1 MTVVIILAWRNL
13 RRRPLAAVLLLL
25 TLTTV
30 TATLSLGLATRSA
43 AQAPWDRAFSQTN
56 GPQIVA
62 NSEDVA
68 ALETL
73 THAPNV
79 TASVGPFPLIPT
91 QGTVAGYTVPLTVIG
106 RPTLAT
112 AIDDPRLTAGTA
124 DLAGASIVL
133 ESSVADA
140 VHAHVGDPMVI
151 AGVTLTVRGIALS
164 VAQPPFPRFEPG
176 LAWISPATATQLS
189 AGRTPRVH
197 QVELQLNH
205 PDAAPAFV
213 TAYSSRQVYVTSWQQ
228 TRAAAL
234 EDITTIQAIL
244 LTVSGLLIILTVT
257 AVSGLVATRI
267 SERQRQIATL
277 KTVGATPSQLSAMM
291 LLELG
296 AVATVA
302 IIAGAVV
309 GPRLAIVLTRPSG
322 GLLAAA
328 GSPTPSLAAVLL
340 VAAVGYGIVAL
351 ACLRGSY
358 SAAHA
363 TAIAGL
369 TGGAQRLRGGPR
381 SGRLS
386 AMLHLPVV
394 VQLGTRSLFR
404 RRSRTLLAIISLA
417 LAVALGAAAL
427 ATHRTFE
434 IQLGHTGPTAGNT
447 GAALQAI
454 ADRAAAARIR
464 TLVDLFAV
472 AFAVV
477 AVVNLIIAAIFAARD
492 SAPDRAVLRAL
503 GFAPLRPQPPS
514 SAARPPPESSLA
526 SSVRRWVSAYST
538 ASTP

>member
-30 TATLSLGLATRSA
+30 TATLGLGLATRSA

-176 LAWISPATATQLS
+176 LAWHEPRYTRTQLS

-213 TAYSSRQVYVTSWQQ
+213 TAYSSRQVHVTSWQQ

-267 SERQRQIATL
+267 SERRRQIATL

-328 GSPTPSLAAVLL
+328 G
-340 VAAVGYGIVAL
+340 
-351 ACLRGSY
+351 
-358 SAAHA
+358 
-363 TAIAGL
+363 
-369 TGGAQRLRGGPR
+369 
-381 SGRLS
+381 
-386 AMLHLPVV
+386 
-394 VQLGTRSLFR
+394 
-404 RRSRTLLAIISLA
+404 
-417 LAVALGAAAL
+417 
-427 ATHRTFE
+427 
-434 IQLGHTGPTAGNT
+434 
-447 GAALQAI
+447 
-454 ADRAAAARIR
+454 
-464 TLVDLFAV
+464 
-472 AFAVV
+472 
-477 AVVNLIIAAIFAARD
+477 
-492 SAPDRAVLRAL
+492 
-503 GFAPLRPQPPS
+503 
-514 SAARPPPESSLA
+514 
-526 SSVRRWVSAYST
+526 
-538 ASTP
+538 